1 MLVTAAAIAKSC
13 RVILQGQG
21 IRLPRMSGTVL
32 ITGANR
38 GLGLE
43 HSRQFAERGWRV
55 LACARNPDSA
65 AELRALQR
73 AFPARVQ
80 LLHLDVTSEGSV
92 KELVRELNGTPI
104 DILLNNAGTYGPM
117 GAPEGMVYQSLASM
131 DYAIWREILEINLL
145 APFRITVALAPNVRA
160 GQRHV
165 VVMMTSDLGSISNNT
180 LGGSHAYRT
189 SKAGLNMLTKG
200 IANEW
205 RDLIVI
211 SMAPG
216 WCQTDLGGTSA
227 PIDPVDSV
235 REQQRVFD
243 SLTAEHSGL
252 CLDRFGKPVAW

>member
-1 MLVTAAAIAKSC
+1 
-13 RVILQGQG
+13 
-21 IRLPRMSGTVL
+21 MSGTVL

-55 LACARNPDSA
+55 LACARNPEKAQD
-65 AELRALQR
+65 LHTLQQ
-73 AFPARVQ
+73 AVPARVQ
-80 LLHLDVTSEGSV
+80 ILQLDVTSEGSV
-92 KELVRELNGTPI
+92 KELIRELNGTPV
-104 DILLNNAGTYGPM
+104 DILLNNAGTYGPL

-145 APFRITVALAPNVRA
+145 APFRLTVALAPNVRA
-160 GQRHV
+160 SRRRT
-165 VVMMTSDLGSISNNT
+165 VVMMTSDLGSISSNT

-235 REQQRVFD
+235 RAQQLVFD
-243 SLTAEHSGL
+243 KLTAEHSGT
-252 CLDRFGKPVAW
+252 CLDRFGEPVAW

>member
-13 RVILQGQG
+13 RVILQAQG
-21 IRLPRMSGTVL
+21 IRLSGMSGTVL

-65 AELRALQR
+65 AELRALQQ

-104 DILLNNAGTYGPM
+104 DILLNNAGTYGPL

-189 SKAGLNMLTKG
+189 SKAGLHILTKG
-200 IANEW
+200 IA
-205 RDLIVI
+205 
-211 SMAPG
+211 
-216 WCQTDLGGTSA
+216 
-227 PIDPVDSV
+227 
-235 REQQRVFD
+235 
-243 SLTAEHSGL
+243 H
-252 CLDRFGKPVAW
+252 